1 VNDDHGDNYYSWYC
15 YVLDKGDNGEEGDV
29 VEGCGAHTPPFVVW
43 RDVVD
48 DGV

>member
-1 VNDDHGDNYYSWYC
+1 MG
-15 YVLDKGDNGEEGDV
+15 KRGDV
-29 VEGCGAHTPPFVVW
+29 VEGCGAHTPPLVVW